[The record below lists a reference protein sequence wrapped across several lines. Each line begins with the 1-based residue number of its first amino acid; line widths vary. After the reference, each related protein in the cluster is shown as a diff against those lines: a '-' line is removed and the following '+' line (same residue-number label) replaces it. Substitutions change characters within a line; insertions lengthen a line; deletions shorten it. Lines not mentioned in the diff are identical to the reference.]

1 MLLADSCTATRT
13 DTSPATALVAPR
25 GEPSCCRLSA
35 AGHQQMT
42 AAAGGCS
49 FEALPQKMKEAA
61 EQEPPSDFH
70 PPRQEEGATVPAADL
85 LRLLYTLKTKAKE
98 GKMDPCALLNLQ
110 DASLRDFYDQL
121 QRLQQEGWAVLE
133 EGVLKLTEKADKA
146 LQRYFNT
153 DTAATNDIVGMSST
167 QPCCQCETRGYHCPS
182 NFNLLHLFNEIAA
195 TRPSAKEEFDQW
207 YMSPQHALHR
217 VGFMHARGDLL
228 GKRIFILG
236 DDDLLSLAC
245 ALTGLPERVVCVEA
259 DQRLIDFLNAAAK
272 RYNLRLEA
280 HLYDARFALPQSF
293 QRSFDVFASDP
304 VETVEGC
311 KVFLSRGVASLKGPG
326 IYFPFLFFCAV
337 IFIVALTDSLRLF
350 WRQPIAGSVI
360 YFGLTTLECNKQKWF
375 GVQKL
380 VSGMGFSMTDI
391 VRNFTEYEDPGW
403 EDRLPFWANL
413 GLKPTAAWYKSSFW
427 RLEAIQQPVPAV
439 IGSYDG
445 EWNFFHDADTWAT
458 TAPKF

>member
-1 MLLADSCTATRT
+1 MLLADSCTATTRT
-13 DTSPATALVAPR
+13 DSLATALVAPR

-35 AGHQQMT
+35 AGHQQM
-42 AAAGGCS
+42 AAAEGCAGCS
-49 FEALPQKMKEAA
+49 LEALPQKTKE
-61 EQEPPSDFH
+61 EPPSDFH
-70 PPRQEEGATVPAADL
+70 PPRQEEGAAVPAADL

-110 DASLRDFYDQL
+110 DSSLRDFYEQL

-146 LQRYFNT
+146 LQPYFTT
-153 DTAATNDIVGMSST
+153 DTAATNDIVRMSPT

-228 GKRIFILG
+228 GKKIFILG

-311 KVFLSRGVASLKGPG
+311 KVFLSRGVASLKGP
-326 IYFPFLFFCAV
+326 
-337 IFIVALTDSLRLF
+337 
-350 WRQPIAGSVI
+350 GSVI

-445 EWNFFHDADTWAT
+445 EWNFFHDSDTWAT